1 MCGHL
6 HSSSDCLQPWEMW
19 LYQEW
24 CQFLQVRFL
33 VTIKSCSSWFG
44 HDQVPSSGKVNER
57 EITLF
62 CKFFCRDEKLPY
74 LVNEFHDSK
83 GFQPRAAQ
91 SYTHSK
97 GTKPIRFE
105 EIECVING
113 DSTVKGIKDGSDVFM
128 PFSFIQKYFEVQMI
142 QKRKMTMNCLYI
154 YIYVSYMCMHLV

>member
-1 MCGHL
+1 M
-6 HSSSDCLQPWEMW
+6 
-19 LYQEW
+19 
-24 CQFLQVRFL
+24 
-33 VTIKSCSSWFG
+33 
-44 HDQVPSSGKVNER
+44 
-57 EITLF
+57 
-62 CKFFCRDEKLPY
+62 PY

-154 YIYVSYMCMHLV
+154 YICIIHVHAFGIVHSTNRFLITMTTNDGNKVFIISIINECVAQTLIIFCCI